1 MASPIG
7 SSAPKFVRRPRDAGA
22 KSLFSLRPTPA
33 RKDDDDNDEASMHRA
48 LDPCRYLLSLA
59 MTAPAGQGFFYNTG
73 ALTLVSALSERP
85 PGALAPTYGR
95 AETSIQW
102 CDYSITSKRIR
113 MTFAPEGLCFFSRVR
128 SALMQIGWAM
138 QRLLL
143 RFVVVVDGVLRF
155 SGTVPKMGFI

>member
-1 MASPIG
+1 MSGAKSNDGWPVP
-7 SSAPKFVRRPRDAGA
+7 SAPRPQSLCGARATLAA

-59 MTAPAGQGFFYNTG
+59 MTAPAGQGVFYNTG

-102 CDYSITSKRIR
+102 CDYSITS
-113 MTFAPEGLCFFSRVR
+113 
-128 SALMQIGWAM
+128 
-138 QRLLL
+138 
-143 RFVVVVDGVLRF
+143 
-155 SGTVPKMGFI
+155 